1 LTFLAQIAS
10 IVLGVASLAWAFD
23 SQGLSAP
30 ARWLMIFG
38 LGWLLAAWRRWTW
51 FAPLGLFVLVA
62 VAALGLWIGLPFG
75 WMIAGALGGL
85 FAWDLSDFARRL
97 RGAAPD
103 DDRGGLERR
112 HLTRITLVALA
123 GLGMA
128 SVAMAVRL
136 QFTFEWALLLAVVT
150 ALGLLQLV
158 NWLRRSRD

>member
-62 VAALGLWIGLPFG
+62 
-75 WMIAGALGGL
+75 AGALGGL